1 MHFSRAEATPDR
13 VLFKR
18 VGRQLPTPKVHFPRE
33 EVSVEPDRVFLFK
46 GVGRRQLSKAA
57 GCLVVG
63 AATKA
68 SGMPRCHLGTSSS
81 SRSAANSAAL
91 CLAPRPAA
99 AAAPCCCCRLQLL
112 AQETSSRLGRSVG
125 MSGGAFNS
133 QPPHY
138 LLTQPSTLSTSTLS
152 KSKQG
157 SWENLTSSISVLQAP
172 NICNQTLLREPGLK
186 KLRNAMH

>member
-33 EVSVEPDRVFLFK
+33 EVSPEPDRVFLFK

-57 GCLVVG
+57 GCLVLG

-81 SRSAANSAAL
+81 TRSAANSAAL

-99 AAAPCCCCRLQLL
+99 AAAPFPAAGSNCSRRRRVRGSVALL
-112 AQETSSRLGRSVG
+112 DQVG

-133 QPPHY
+133 QPPQK
-138 LLTQPSTLSTSTLS
+138 LVRRQLSD
-152 KSKQG
+152 
-157 SWENLTSSISVLQAP
+157 ISCKIRQL
-172 NICNQTLLREPGLK
+172 
-186 KLRNAMH
+186 